1 AISTGIF
8 EESLA
13 RLLTFSAFL
22 EMFKA
27 KKHALVWSSIVSSC
41 LFGLFHLSNLTMQS
55 FNTTMQQFFYATV
68 LGLCFS
74 VIRIRFNIN

>member
-1 AISTGIF
+1 
-8 EESLA
+8 
-13 RLLTFSAFL
+13 
-22 EMFKA
+22 MFKA

-74 VIRIRFNIN
+74 VIRI